1 MYAGVP
7 LAGTA
12 VIRRHFRLWFLN
24 YDRSHQASDSNNLRE
39 TASFNSAAEVA
50 PVVFGNSVSSSLN
63 TRVGLYVC
71 LLHSIKAQSPSLL
84 RGLVSVT
91 LCNLL
96 VSASAT
102 FVIPVRRYI
111 TLNSLRRI
119 LSECFVNVIRCN

>member
-63 TRVGLYVC
+63 TRVGLRM
-71 LLHSIKAQSPSLL
+71 LITFNQGS
-84 RGLVSVT
+84 VSVSIT
-91 LCNLL
+91 WPCLCHS
-96 VSASAT
+96 V
-102 FVIPVRRYI
+102 
-111 TLNSLRRI
+111 
-119 LSECFVNVIRCN
+119 

>member
-63 TRVGLYVC
+63 MLITFNQG
-71 LLHSIKAQSPSLL
+71 S
-84 RGLVSVT
+84 VSVSIT
-91 LCNLL
+91 WPCLCHS
-96 VSASAT
+96 V
-102 FVIPVRRYI
+102 
-111 TLNSLRRI
+111 
-119 LSECFVNVIRCN
+119 